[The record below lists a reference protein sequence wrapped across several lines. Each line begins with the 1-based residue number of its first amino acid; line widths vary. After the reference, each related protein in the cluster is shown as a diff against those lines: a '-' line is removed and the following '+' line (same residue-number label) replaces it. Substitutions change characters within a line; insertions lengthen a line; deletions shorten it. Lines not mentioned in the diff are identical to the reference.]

1 MKNQFSDKSFVFGD
15 AIDATFLYSLYEND
29 LPYIEQVFK
38 ATLIE
43 LDTTERLLLPA
54 AEQRDAA
61 ALKRT
66 VHKVKPLFGFAGLPK
81 FQEILQQ
88 FEDACPENAA
98 KEFPEVKFNKA
109 FEAIQTGKRIIEHE
123 YAKLK
128 DFNGTNEYV

>member
-1 MKNQFSDKSFVFGD
+1 MNNQFSDKSFVFGD
-15 AIDATFLYSLYEND
+15 AIDSTFLYSLYEND

-43 LDTTERLLLPA
+43 LDTTERLMLPA
-54 AEQRDAA
+54 VEQQDTA
-61 ALKRT
+61 ALKKT

-81 FQEILQQ
+81 FQEVLQQ
-88 FEDACPENAA
+88 FEDACSENASIQ
-98 KEFPEVKFNKA
+98 FPEMKFKKA
-109 FEAIQTGKRIIEHE
+109 FEAIKTGKRIIENE